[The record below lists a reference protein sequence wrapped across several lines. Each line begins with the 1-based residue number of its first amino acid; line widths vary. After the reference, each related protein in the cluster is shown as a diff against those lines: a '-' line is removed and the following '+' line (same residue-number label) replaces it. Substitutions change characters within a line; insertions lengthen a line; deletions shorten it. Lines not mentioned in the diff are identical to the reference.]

1 MTPVVEELEGKY
13 GRQLNVVYAE
23 VDQQQGKDLARKHG
37 IIGYPT
43 ILLLD
48 SNGEQVGVLRG
59 VVPLPSL
66 EKALD
71 GLLQKEP

>member
-13 GRQLNVVYAE
+13 GWQLNVVYAE
-23 VDQQQGKDLARKHG
+23 VDQQQGKDLAKKHG

-43 ILLLD
+43 VLLLD
-48 SNGEQVGVLRG
+48 SNGEKVGVLRG

-66 EKALD
+66 EKALA
-71 GLLQKEP
+71 GLLQEEP

>member
-1 MTPVVEELEGKY
+1 MHTKQQTRLEQTPPCRGNPSIS
-13 GRQLNVVYAE
+13 R
-23 VDQQQGKDLARKHG
+23 QQGKDLAKKHG

-43 ILLLD
+43 VLLLD

-71 GLLQKEP
+71 GLLQEEP